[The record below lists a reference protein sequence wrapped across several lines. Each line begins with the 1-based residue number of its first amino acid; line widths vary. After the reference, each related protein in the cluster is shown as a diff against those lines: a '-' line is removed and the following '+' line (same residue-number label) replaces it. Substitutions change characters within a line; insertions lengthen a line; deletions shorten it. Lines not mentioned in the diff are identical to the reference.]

1 MVYFADLAR
10 KRFKKVHQMVGNLEK
25 VKEKDQEAREI
36 EMAIKKNSQINDPK
50 SKGKG
55 KKKRGIFEMDSIMVN
70 AANAFEG

>member
-25 VKEKDQEAREI
+25 VKEKDQEQKQL
-36 EMAIKKNSQINDPK
+36 EMFRKLNQQDDPK
-50 SKGKG
+50 PKGKG